1 MLMYKTHNFTA
12 HNAHDIG
19 CPNCD
24 EKLGSVRKG
33 RIDYIVTKKKHSL
46 KIFVIE
52 KNIKKRGQKRSLFF
66 LSYY

>member
-33 RIDYIVTKKKHSL
+33 RIDYIGTKK
-46 KIFVIE
+46 IT
-52 KNIKKRGQKRSLFF
+52 
-66 LSYY
+66 